1 MSTQNEA
8 HGDEDQH
15 KGKMNMISLSDWYED
30 GEAQLTAVL
39 ADHAPFDLEWYF
51 SKKEIASAHIWSET
65 GVKIKVEVSVLD
77 DFGIEGLGY
86 ASTDDWT
93 IDSVQAC
100 ITRAWRNAQRDRDEN
115 QESWRLKCACI

>member
-1 MSTQNEA
+1 MKKLDAFKNGDGA
-8 HGDEDQH
+8 HCG
-15 KGKMNMISLSDWYED
+15 LFDWYED

-77 DFGIEGLGY
+77 DFGTEGLGY
-86 ASTDDWT
+86 ASTDDWRLAA
-93 IDSVQAC
+93 VQDC

-115 QESWRLKCACI
+115 QESWRLFRG